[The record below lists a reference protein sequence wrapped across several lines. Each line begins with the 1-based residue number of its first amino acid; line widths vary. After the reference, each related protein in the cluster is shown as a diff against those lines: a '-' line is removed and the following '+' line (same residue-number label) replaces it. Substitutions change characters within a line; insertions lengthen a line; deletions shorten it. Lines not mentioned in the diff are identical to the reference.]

1 MFAEFNFYV
10 QSPREYEKN
19 GIKKKDELHITME
32 RQDEVN
38 ESVYCARLAFSLVMM
53 RKLLASGFSEAFGE
67 ESRELV

>member
-19 GIKKKDELHITME
+19 GIKKKGELHVTME

-53 RKLLASGFSEAFGE
+53 RKLLASRFSEAFGE